1 MGMKMTEKKL
11 ETLKKLIKKTIFLGP
26 SKFFTIFEYISK
38 VFLEHFTLYYCTKII
53 LTFIQK
59 ISEKIA
65 VKVKM

>member
-1 MGMKMTEKKL
+1 
-11 ETLKKLIKKTIFLGP
+11 LKKLIKKTMLFLGP